1 MKTLKRL
8 SKQVMAGILCIV
20 LVQCPVFLLTAEGAE
35 APTGLYSMGAV
46 LMDADSGRVLFAK
59 NAEEPYAM
67 ASTTKIMT
75 CILAL
80 ELGTGDQVVTFSDYA
95 ASMPDVQ
102 MNAKAGEQYYLK
114 DLLYSTMLESHN
126 DSAVAVAEAIA
137 GDVESFARL
146 MDQKAEAIGCTKTNF
161 VTPNGLDGTD
171 EGGEHAT
178 TAREL
183 ALILR
188 YCITISSKASEFL
201 EITQTQTY
209 EFQELQGKRY
219 VSCNNHNAL
228 LTSYEGAL
236 TGKTGF
242 TGKAGYCYTG
252 AAKRGEETMIIA
264 LLGAG
269 WYPHKSY
276 KWKDAR
282 KLLDYGF
289 ENFDYKLLG
298 KDDWELPEIP
308 VLEGMESSVAVDTD
322 ATSFEYLMG
331 KGETA
336 ECKVEMAEQLNAP
349 VEKNAVVGTVTYEL
363 DGAIIEQFRIYT
375 AENVAEAT
383 FWNKVKKWFKI
394 AQDFV
399 GNLIKKRQN
408 T

>member
-1 MKTLKRL
+1 MKTLRRL
-8 SKQVMAGILCIV
+8 SKQVMAGILCLI
-20 LVQCPVFLLTAEGAE
+20 LLQCPVFLLSVKGAGV
-35 APTGLYSMGAV
+35 PTGLYSTGAV

-59 NAEEPYAM
+59 NGDEAYAM

-80 ELGTGDQVVTFSDYA
+80 ELGKPDQIVTFSDYA

-137 GDVESFARL
+137 GDVGSFAKL
-146 MDQKAEAIGCTKTNF
+146 MDQKAEAIGCMKTNF

-171 EGGEHAT
+171 EEGEHVT
-178 TAREL
+178 TAKDL

-188 YCITISSKASEFL
+188 YCISISAKASEFIK
-201 EITQTQTY
+201 ITGTQSY

-219 VSCNNHNAL
+219 VSCQNHNAL
-228 LTSYEGAL
+228 LDSYEGAL

-252 AAKRGEETMIIA
+252 AAKRGEETMVIA

-276 KWKDAR
+276 KWKDA
-282 KLLDYGF
+282 KELLDYGF
-289 ENFDYKLLG
+289 ENYEYRILG
-298 KDDWELPEIP
+298 KEQWELPEIS
-308 VLEGMESSVAVDTD
+308 VVEGMQGTVKTGTD
-322 ATSFEYLMG
+322 AGNFQYLLG
-331 KGETA
+331 KNEIA
-336 ECKVEMAEQLNAP
+336 ECRVELAEQLTAP
-349 VEKNAVVGTVTYEL
+349 VEKGTVVGNISYEL
-363 DGAIIEQFRIYT
+363 DGVTIEQFHIFT
-375 AENVAEAT
+375 TEEVEKST
-383 FWNKVKKWFKI
+383 FWNRIKEWLKSL
-394 AQDFV
+394 QDFV
-399 GNLIKKRQN
+399 WKLTTK
-408 T
+408 

>member
-8 SKQVMAGILCIV
+8 SKQVMAGILCMV
-20 LVQCPVFLLTAEGAE
+20 LVRCPVFLLPAEGAE
-35 APTGLYSMGAV
+35 VPNSLYSMGAV
-46 LMDADSGRVLFAK
+46 LMDADSGRVLFGK
-59 NAEEPYAM
+59 NADEAYAM

-80 ELGTGDQVVTFSDYA
+80 ELGKEDQIVTFSDYA

-126 DSAVAVAEAIA
+126 DSAAAVAEAIT
-137 GDVESFARL
+137 GDVESFTRL

-171 EGGEHAT
+171 ECGEHAT

-201 EITQTQTY
+201 EITGTQTY

-252 AAKRGEETMIIA
+252 AAKRGEKTMIIA
-264 LLGAG
+264 LLGSG

-276 KWKDAR
+276 KWKDAA
-282 KLLDYGF
+282 KLLNYGF
-289 ENFDYKLLG
+289 ENFDYRILG
-298 KDDWELPEIP
+298 KDEWELSAIP
-308 VLEGMESSVAVDTD
+308 VLEGMENCVAVDTD
-322 ATSFEYLMG
+322 ASAFQYLLG
-331 KGETA
+331 KDEKT
-336 ECKVEMAEQLNAP
+336 ECKVEMAKQLNAP
-349 VEKNAVVGTVTYEL
+349 VEKNVVVGTVTYEL
-363 DGAIIEQFRIYT
+363 DGVIIEQFKIYT
-375 AENVAEAT
+375 AETVEAAT
-383 FWNKVKKWFKI
+383 FWNKVKKWLKI

-399 GNLIKKRQN
+399 GNLIKK
-408 T
+408 